1 MLEYSLKILRLD
13 RVEEVEE
20 VLARRPFTSRV
31 AVREVLGELGVAL
44 YVRPQCLHRELIVVR
59 DCDMLDICLLH
70 QLLFARKNVLQEVLV
85 DAVSLRE
92 VVLNWKYIEV

>member
-59 DCDMLDICLLH
+59 DRDMLDIRLLH
-70 QLLFARKNVLQEVLV
+70 QLLLPARTSFRK
-85 DAVSLRE
+85 SLLTQLASGR
-92 VVLNWKYIEV
+92 